1 MKLLIKLEEEKDVF
15 IVNNVYEFLNPEN
28 VYIPLNNLS
37 LKEKNYFYKDSY
49 LNDFIVSVSGSL
61 AGIEEMLINGKKM
74 KTIKVNNDFKEIK
87 EFRKVKP
94 KIKTIQDLIQVL
106 ELNHLDA
113 IKEKIMALPQIDHL
127 IVSSFDEEIYEMNE
141 FMCLGG
147 NYKEI
152 LKLIDDLKKLFSLD
166 SSILAIKNTN
176 AKGIKKVKSISG
188 IYPDLKVMLLPDK
201 YLMSY
206 PINLGDYLNIPLDNT
221 LILTTNEI
229 YEINEILKGK
239 SISEKYVTI
248 SGNALK
254 KSLII
259 KTKIGVSL
267 KEIIHN
273 FIKITTS
280 DYVVY
285 ENGLLQG
292 SKINEVDKVVITHNT
307 RCIVINKKEE
317 KEETPCINCGACMKI
332 CPVNIN
338 VKKCYEQN
346 LMSHRCLGCGLCDY
360 ICPANLSLKAKVKGG
375 NYEETNN

>member
-1 MKLLIKLEEEKDVF
+1 MKLLIKLEEPKDVF

-37 LKEKNYFYKDSY
+37 LKEKSYFYKDSY

-74 KTIKVNNDFKEIK
+74 KTIKVNNDFKETK

-106 ELNHLDA
+106 ELNHLDT

-141 FMCLGG
+141 FMCLGE

-188 IYPDLKVMLLPDK
+188 IYPDLKVMLTPDK

-206 PINLGDYLNIPLDNT
+206 PVNLGDYLNIPLDNT

-267 KEIIHN
+267 KEVMHN

-360 ICPANLSLKAKVKGG
+360 ICPANLSLKAKVKGE